1 MTRHKAQGFT
11 LSIVSPI
18 TTSNG
23 TSLAITM
30 TMTET
35 IFETETKKIMENLL
49 SQLSPE
55 NWKKYANAV
64 AEGANEAHFCFAGGT
79 QFYRYDIEDINRGM
93 NAHRTQRLSLRLVKI
108 SAFDQ
113 DDWEEKANLVF
124 WNSFVDDRL
133 IFYS

>member
-1 MTRHKAQGFT
+1 
-11 LSIVSPI
+11 
-18 TTSNG
+18 
-23 TSLAITM
+23 M

-93 NAHRTQRLSLRLVKI
+93 NAHRTQKLSLRLVKI

-113 DDWEEKANLVF
+113 YDWEEKESLVF
-124 WNSFVDDRL
+124 WNSFVDDRE